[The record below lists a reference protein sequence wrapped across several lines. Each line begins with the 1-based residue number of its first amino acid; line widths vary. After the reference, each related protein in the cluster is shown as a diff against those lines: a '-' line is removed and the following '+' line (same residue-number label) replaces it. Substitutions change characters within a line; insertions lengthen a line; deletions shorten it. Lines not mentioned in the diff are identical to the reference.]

1 MFQFVVVR
9 MLCFKCSK
17 IINVS
22 ILGDDRGGWR
32 GEPSSRSAQENN
44 NYSCSGLILF
54 LSFQTELKD
63 RNELL
68 LLCGDDRSPIYVNSA
83 EDKFEDCVRRRED
96 EGFSGT
102 VYYREAKSM
111 KAAENELLKEI
122 RRKHPQSN
130 LQDESDSPSRQGYVY
145 LIKGSKCRR
154 GQLEV
159 SSGKKHYCSGLSLFL
174 SPPAQ
179 TGSYSK
185 TAPRFM
191 P

>member
-1 MFQFVVVR
+1 MQLVPILNLNVPILP
-9 MLCFKCSK
+9 LCACSVPNVP
-17 IINVS
+17 NVS

-68 LLCGDDRSPIYVNSA
+68 LLCGDDGSPIYVNSA
-83 EDKFEDCVRRRED
+83 EDRGKFEDCVRKRED

-111 KAAENELLKEI
+111 KAAENELLKKI
-122 RRKHPQSN
+122 RHKHPQCN
-130 LQDESDSPSRQGYVY
+130 LQDESNSPSGQGYVY

-154 GQLEV
+154 GQLGEKTLLFWV
-159 SSGKKHYCSGLSLFL
+159 KLIPFSS
-174 SPPAQ
+174 SPH
-179 TGSYSK
+179 G
-185 TAPRFM
+185 
-191 P
+191 